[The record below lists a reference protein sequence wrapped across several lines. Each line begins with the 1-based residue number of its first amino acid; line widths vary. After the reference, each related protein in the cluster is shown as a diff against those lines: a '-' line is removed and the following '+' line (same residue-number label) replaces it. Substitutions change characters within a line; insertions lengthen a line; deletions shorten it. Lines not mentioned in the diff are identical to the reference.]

1 MVSVE
6 GQAQRTAMAAA
17 IAGEYGGLCSFKNQM
32 THDAMSYLAGRF
44 DRGEVDGEKV
54 KQYVSVSLSLSLSV
68 CVCVCVSQC
77 LLSVFLCLC
86 PHRVLVYFLPHAEL
100 DDAPT
105 SALVRAV
112 RNARARSAKLFTYRR
127 RKKAVVPEIEPDAT
141 AEATITEEMM
151 AAGTLPPIASEVVAV
166 QCFVNVSKE
175 DAGRMEAFVTYINR
189 PLARRGRV

>member
-54 KQYVSVSLSLSLSV
+54 KQYVSVSLSLSLCV

-175 DAGRMEAFVTYINR
+175 DAGRMEAFVTSINR
-189 PLARRGRV
+189 PLARHGRV

>member
-1 MVSVE
+1 M
-6 GQAQRTAMAAA
+6 
-17 IAGEYGGLCSFKNQM
+17 
-32 THDAMSYLAGRF
+32 
-44 DRGEVDGEKV
+44 
-54 KQYVSVSLSLSLSV
+54 
-68 CVCVCVSQC
+68 
-77 LLSVFLCLC
+77 
-86 PHRVLVYFLPHAEL
+86 YFLPHAEL

-141 AEATITEEMM
+141 AEATINEEMM

-175 DAGRMEAFVTYINR
+175 DAGRMEAFVTSINR